1 MYLRWA
7 LISTLSIFA
16 FGCNKKP
23 SYADLKAQD
32 IIRFRPMEHFNS
44 YYTIQKSLG
53 LEDLRFSQDSF
64 QLRVWYSG
72 WSDSADVFV
81 VKQSNNGAWSSA
93 RIRFPLKSDTS
104 GIQFRKCSSENG
116 QQIWESLHQAGIKEF
131 QGMDSTTLGR
141 YADGEIAIFQIATLS
156 SYQTCISQV
165 GFGWHSENDAP
176 AVKEATRFVSLLFS
190 EIDCIK

>member
-1 MYLRWA
+1 
-7 LISTLSIFA
+7 
-16 FGCNKKP
+16 
-23 SYADLKAQD
+23 
-32 IIRFRPMEHFNS
+32 MEHFNS

-93 RIRFPLKSDTS
+93 RIRFPLKSDTI
-104 GIQFRKCSSENG
+104 GMHYRTCTSENG
-116 QQIWESLHQAGIKEF
+116 QQIWESLRQAGIKEF

-156 SYQTCISQV
+156 SYQTYISQV
-165 GFGWHSENDAP
+165 GFGWHTENDAQ
-176 AVKEATRFVSLLFS
+176 AVKDATRYVTLLFS
-190 EIDCIK
+190 EMNCIK